1 MSRIGKL
8 PIAVPAGVTVN
19 VAGETVTVKGP
30 KGELKRVMP
39 SEMAIKQ
46 EGAVLTVSRPSDAK
60 KHRAYHGLTRTLL
73 ANMVQ
78 GVSKGFEKNLEI
90 VGVGFRVEKA
100 GNNLNLRLGFS
111 HPVEVKPMAGISFA
125 VEGTTKIKVIG
136 INKEDVGF
144 RVEKAGNN
152 LNLRL
157 GFSHPV
163 EVKPMAGISFAVEGT
178 TKIKV
183 IGINKEDVGEQA
195 AEIRALHAPDHYKGK
210 GIRYAGEK
218 VKLKPGKAGKVVGRK

>member
-39 SEMAIKQ
+39 PEMIIKQ
-46 EGAVLTVSRPSDAK
+46 EGSTLTVTRPSDAK

-78 GVSKGFEKNLEI
+78 GVSKGFDKNLEI
-90 VGVGFRVEKA
+90 VGVGYRAEKT
-100 GNNLNLRLGFS
+100 GDKLTLRIGFS
-111 HPVEVKPMAGISFA
+111 HPVEVKPMPGINFA
-125 VEGTTKIKVIG
+125 VEGTNKIKV
-136 INKEDVGF
+136 
-144 RVEKAGNN
+144 
-152 LNLRL
+152 
-157 GFSHPV
+157 S
-163 EVKPMAGISFAVEGT
+163 
-178 TKIKV
+178 
-183 IGINKEDVGEQA
+183 GINKEDVGEQA
-195 AEIRALHAPDHYKGK
+195 AEIRALRVPDHYKGK

-218 VKLKPGKAGKVVGRK
+218 IKLKPGKAGKVVGRK